1 MLNAKFLVFNISNI
15 KNKNIPTSNV
25 SNAKKKKN
33 SIWDCMLLLRASAL
47 VVLKKCH
54 FNIKKKKI
62 LYLF

>member
-25 SNAKKKKN
+25 SNAKKKF
-33 SIWDCMLLLRASAL
+33 SIWDCMLLLRASASA
-47 VVLKKCH
+47 VLKKCH
-54 FNIKKKKI
+54 FNIKKKKKI